1 MQYNFMTKVTF
12 EGRYSCECLHFCSQ
26 ILPNMLNYL
35 HGGKFSGQQVT
46 ISVRHNNCKVGIA
59 LFYKPPGAS
68 SPIQQV
74 VEAIRGGVKREH
86 VHNSIVERMMSVI
99 VNRFQDNPFAFCS
112 CILRTMS
119 DFTPTLQSKI

>member
-1 MQYNFMTKVTF
+1 MTKVTF
-12 EGRYSCECLHFCSQ
+12 EGRFSCKCLHFCSQ

-35 HGGKFSGQQVT
+35 HGGGGEFSGQQAT
-46 ISVRHNNCKVGIA
+46 ISVRHNSFKVGIA

-99 VNRFQDNPFAFCS
+99 VNRFQDNPFTFCS

-119 DFTPTLQSKI
+119 DFTPTLQLKI